1 MKLPLS
7 LCTAA
12 GGAALCFLPNV
23 SASAAERA
31 ADSKPIA
38 LETLVAETVAKN
50 PELKFYEAEIAAA
63 KAGRRTAGS
72 WSNPEFNVN
81 LGKVSARDLD
91 GGKLGDGPVWSVSAS
106 QTFEFPG
113 RQGLRKAIANRQ
125 TELAELG
132 LEQFRAALAVRA
144 RGLGYEL
151 MAAQQRA
158 QATREVAQRFQD
170 LLAVLVQRETAGV
183 APLLE
188 MRIIEASAFTLG
200 HRASEAQVAAQKA
213 QTELSQLRGL
223 SVTAPV
229 VIERQAIPLKSL
241 PGLESLMTT
250 ARNQNFEVRTRV
262 AELEQQGL
270 RVSLAKNE
278 LWPAVTVS
286 PFYGKQV
293 ADNRQTQFGLG
304 VSLPLPL
311 LNRNQGN
318 IEAARAR
325 KTQAEVVLH
334 VALRDLERKIAGHRA
349 AYEIYLEQMSK
360 WPGDTADRL
369 REAALKADENYR
381 LGALPVATYTELQ
394 KQYLDFLE
402 SLLSTQREALEARQQ
417 LELLS
422 GTPLFSPSAAP
433 KPAPLTP
440 RK

>member
-1 MKLPLS
+1 MKFLYS

-12 GGAALCFLPNV
+12 SGAAFFFLPWM
-23 SASAAERA
+23 SACAAEPA
-31 ADSKPIA
+31 AEPKPVA
-38 LETLVAETVAKN
+38 LDTLVAETVAN
-50 PELKFYEAEIAAA
+50 HPELKFYEAEISAA
-63 KAGRRTAGS
+63 KGGRRTAGS
-72 WSNPEFNVN
+72 WSNPEINAS
-81 LGKVSARDLD
+81 LGRVSARDLN
-91 GGKLGDGPVWSVSAS
+91 GSNLGDGPVWSVSVS

-125 TELAELG
+125 IELAELG

-144 RGLGYEL
+144 RALGYEL
-151 MAAQQRA
+151 MAAQQLA

-188 MRIIEASAFTLG
+188 MRIIEASAFTIG
-200 HRASEAQVAAQKA
+200 HRASEAQVAAHKA
-213 QTELSQLRGL
+213 QLELNQLRGL

-229 VIERQAIPLKSL
+229 VIVRQAIPLKSL
-241 PGLESLMTT
+241 PGLESLMTM

-270 RVSLAKNE
+270 RVNLAENE
-278 LWPAVTVS
+278 IWPAVTVS

-311 LNRNQGN
+311 IQRNQGN
-318 IEAARAR
+318 IDTAKAR
-325 KTQAEVVLH
+325 KIQAEVVLN
-334 VALRDLERKIAGHRA
+334 VALRELERKIAGHRA
-349 AYEIYLEQMSK
+349 AYEIYLEQMAK
-360 WPGDTADRL
+360 WPADTADRF

-381 LGALPVATYTELQ
+381 LGALPVSTYTELQ

-422 GTPLFSPSAAP
+422 GAPSATP
-433 KPAPLTP
+433 KPAPQTP